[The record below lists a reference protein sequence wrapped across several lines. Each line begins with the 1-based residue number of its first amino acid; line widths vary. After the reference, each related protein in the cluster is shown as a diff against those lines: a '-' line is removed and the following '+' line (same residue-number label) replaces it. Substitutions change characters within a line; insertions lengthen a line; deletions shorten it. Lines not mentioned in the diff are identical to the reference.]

1 MSDVSAAPPARPVR
15 ELLPNLIWEAVL
27 LLVAVGVTIG
37 LYLQNSEV
45 FGRGGAWSTMAFTG
59 FAALGLALS
68 LRTGT
73 PNLAVGQLAALA
85 GVIYAKQDS
94 ILLALLAVL
103 GLGLAMAL
111 ITGLT
116 GLPGWVVTFSA
127 GLVVQAI
134 LIGQATGGVI
144 RLQDP
149 GVPGSYVPWA
159 VAFFVLSILGGVL
172 FAVPA
177 VRRLLSANRPAG
189 GEAGAFSVAKLL
201 GALVGI
207 TGSSVLAAVAGI
219 LQTRYISAAQPFD
232 TGLLV
237 DGLAAVLLGAVSPFG
252 RRAGVF
258 GVALGVV
265 IVDFLWQWELLK
277 GAGSWVMTLTAA
289 ICALVGLFAIWLI
302 ELIGRR
308 VSPLVTAPA
317 PVVPAPMPFAGYAV
331 PAPVP
336 NVPFAPPGAV
346 PPQFA
351 GPPPVSAPPQFAGPP
366 PVSGPPQY
374 AGPPVSGPPQFA
386 GPPVSGPPVSPPA
399 APPAPGWPPPPPQ

>member
-1 MSDVSAAPPARPVR
+1 
-15 ELLPNLIWEAVL
+15 
-27 LLVAVGVTIG
+27 
-37 LYLQNSEV
+37 
-45 FGRGGAWSTMAFTG
+45 
-59 FAALGLALS
+59 
-68 LRTGT
+68 
-73 PNLAVGQLAALA
+73 
-85 GVIYAKQDS
+85 
-94 ILLALLAVL
+94 
-103 GLGLAMAL
+103 
-111 ITGLT
+111 
-116 GLPGWVVTFSA
+116 
-127 GLVVQAI
+127 
-134 LIGQATGGVI
+134 
-144 RLQDP
+144 
-149 GVPGSYVPWA
+149 
-159 VAFFVLSILGGVL
+159 VL

-177 VRRLLSANRPAG
+177 HRRLLSANRPAG

-265 IVDFLWQWELLK
+265 IVDFLWQWELLE

-308 VSPLVTAPA
+308 VSPLVTAPV
-317 PVVPAPMPFAGYAV
+317 PVVPAPMPFGGYAV
-331 PAPVP
+331 PGPVP
-336 NVPFAPPGAV
+336 NVPFAPPVAV

-366 PVSGPPQY
+366 PVS
-374 AGPPVSGPPQFA
+374 APPQFA
-386 GPPVSGPPVSPPA
+386 APPPVSGPPVSPPA
-399 APPAPGWPPPPPQ
+399 GPPAPGWPPPPPQ